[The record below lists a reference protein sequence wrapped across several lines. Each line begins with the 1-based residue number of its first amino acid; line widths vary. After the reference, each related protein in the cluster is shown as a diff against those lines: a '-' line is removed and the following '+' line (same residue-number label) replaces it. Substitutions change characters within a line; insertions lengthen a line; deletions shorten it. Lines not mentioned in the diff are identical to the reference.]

1 VGVPPTCGG
10 VLLLLLL
17 QDGWSRTSAK
27 NIESVSKPSQR
38 LRRFFPAAIPNR
50 VIPGTISHSAYSW
63 LLPVKEATVLI
74 GCGVVVMDRVLD
86 CGPFKVS
93 VLELKLQ
100 PAAGGGELQ
109 VRETLPYDGCGD
121 N

>member
-1 VGVPPTCGG
+1 MGVPPTCGG
-10 VLLLLLL
+10 VLLLLL

-50 VIPGTISHSAYSW
+50 VIPGTISHSAYSG
-63 LLPVKEATVLI
+63 LLPVTEATVLI
-74 GCGVVVMDRVLD
+74 GCGVVVMNRVLD
-86 CGPFKVS
+86 CGPFNVS

-100 PAAGGGELQ
+100 AAALGGELQ
-109 VRETLPYDGCGD
+109 VSETFPNAGWGD